1 MEMQQLMLS
10 YPEAHTDLVFE
21 VISTHPLEYRA
32 GVERTPKK
40 KDDNVQ
46 PGIIIGN
53 ISDYVRKDK
62 KLPDWRQHSDS
73 DLLMSQG
80 IFESP
85 ISIDKITKFSLRP
98 LELRSLID
106 QVGNYYRCFFHG
118 KKTFNEVEMRSKIHY
133 HVQKTMWIDGL
144 RKQIKFRRNDIHEL
158 MVYLREIEI
167 PKSNRHASHIMF
179 NVFEKIERLNKV
191 AMSNG
196 DFMNQRDHDDWNFIS
211 SEIIYDDKKMKLPI
225 PVYSYIKPHM
235 GTNFLLHILLS
246 LGHFETELDLI
257 LRQNIKESFRYAKLI
272 GKKDDEESLV
282 KYSNDLLRLYIKKQ
296 LVYASITK
304 YQADIWIATAG
315 ELFDSVIIRNEIP
328 ITDMPPALQTSLEE
342 SKLDSVIEFLH
353 NMRKNIISSAMMEFG
368 NSHNLYNIPS
378 KEELYQCR
386 RYDPLSWDAMQSFK
400 KSPLQCEESYKE
412 QKLAIESIVSAIE
425 QYLNPIQLSIFV
437 KCRVI
442 AGAPGSGKSFIL
454 NYTAIY
460 AISKGLVVGVTAMM
474 AKRAI
479 AMGGIHLHLLF
490 KIPVNEK
497 LTLHR
502 LAEASLLA
510 LSKFPERL

>member
-1 MEMQQLMLS
+1 MQNPTNIQKIKNTSGMNTYVVKYIGKMDEVNYVIVKANAHKKDNLQVETTFLHNTKVAGSAWNEKKALSKRRDSNHPRGRAISLMEMQQLMLS
-10 YPEAHTDLVFE
+10 YPEVHTDLVFE

-246 LGHFETELDLI
+246 LGHFQTELDLI
-257 LRQNIKESFRYAKLI
+257 LHQNIKESFRYAKHI
-272 GKKDDEESLV
+272 GK
-282 KYSNDLLRLYIKKQ
+282 
-296 LVYASITK
+296 A
-304 YQADIWIATAG
+304 
-315 ELFDSVIIRNEIP
+315 
-328 ITDMPPALQTSLEE
+328 M
-342 SKLDSVIEFLH
+342 
-353 NMRKNIISSAMMEFG
+353 KN
-368 NSHNLYNIPS
+368 NH
-378 KEELYQCR
+378 
-386 RYDPLSWDAMQSFK
+386 W
-400 KSPLQCEESYKE
+400 
-412 QKLAIESIVSAIE
+412 
-425 QYLNPIQLSIFV
+425 
-437 KCRVI
+437 
-442 AGAPGSGKSFIL
+442 
-454 NYTAIY
+454 
-460 AISKGLVVGVTAMM
+460 
-474 AKRAI
+474 
-479 AMGGIHLHLLF
+479 
-490 KIPVNEK
+490 
-497 LTLHR
+497 
-502 LAEASLLA
+502 
-510 LSKFPERL
+510 